1 MIAVPM
7 RRAVTRSFR
16 KTCCNTSSSTG
27 RLKSYRFAK
36 HLTRP
41 LPESG
46 RVAAT
51 WRDFSGHSAMATLKL
66 FQQRREMWR
75 DGMVDRI
82 VPGPQPSPD
91 FPQPRAAAQDVARFG
106 SAQLTTPALALTN
119 ARGLRLA
126 RTCARPLSTKRPFL
140 LRTSVKI
147 YGISRHVVFTIF
159 FGDRAFS
166 GSSPNA
172 RARYMSASLRY

>member
-66 FQQRREMWR
+66 FQQRGEMWR
-75 DGMVDRI
+75 EGRVDRI
-82 VPGPQPSPD
+82 VAGPQPSPH
-91 FPQPRAAAQDVARFG
+91 FPQPRASAQDVARFA
-106 SAQLTTPALALTN
+106 SARPTRPALAMSNSCRLRRALT
-119 ARGLRLA
+119 RGR
-126 RTCARPLSTKRPFL
+126 RLSTSRPFL
-140 LRTSVKI
+140 LKTSVKFQ
-147 YGISRHVVFTIF
+147 GISRHVWLVFAIF
-159 FGDRAFS
+159 FGD
-166 GSSPNA
+166 
-172 RARYMSASLRY
+172 